1 MLRRVFW
8 IALALVAFSAP
19 RVAAQNLC
27 STTAS
32 SKVACTVAN
41 VYGVNG
47 LTNDGA
53 LAAENQ
59 HQGQF
64 GNSFLSNLGAL
75 NSSIGTQLGELPL
88 VSPASGIS
96 FSFNKSLGI
105 LVPAEYNFGP
115 ILSERAGMLGRHK
128 FLVGFTY
135 QNFQFQTLD
144 GAKLNNLPAVFTQQD
159 TAGCSAGGNNIK
171 GCAFIRD
178 VIVTNDAI
186 QLRVNQ
192 YTAYASYGITDRFDI
207 SVAVPTINVRESA
220 TSIATIKNNGSD
232 NLYQFQSGT
241 SGQGC
246 SPNPCFNRTFFNSN
260 GATGI
265 GDVTVRAKYEVWK
278 GENAGLAVGADVRFP
293 TGDSLNYLGSGAY
306 GVKPFGALSFGF
318 KRVSAHVNGG
328 YEWNGSSFLAGNIT
342 PSQANGTVAATKDNL
357 PAQVVYSVGAEV
369 GIIKRLSAA
378 FDFLG
383 QEILNAPRIKSGTF
397 QELPACSAAPPVS
410 ACNTFNATGAT
421 DPIFQEYKSSYAT
434 ANAAVGLR
442 YRIFGHFLLTGNVVF
457 KLNDAGLRS
466 KYIPL
471 VGLTF
476 SH

>member
-19 RVAAQNLC
+19 KAVAQNLC

-32 SKVACTVAN
+32 SKVACTLAN

-53 LAAENQ
+53 LAPENQ

-115 ILSERAGMLGRHK
+115 ILSERAGTIGRHK
-128 FLVGFTY
+128 FLVGFSY
-135 QNFQFQTLD
+135 QNYQFQTLD
-144 GAKLNNLPAVFTQQD
+144 GANLNSLPAVFTQQD
-159 TAGCSAGGNNIK
+159 TAGCSAAGNNTK

-178 VIVTNDAI
+178 VIVTTNAI
-186 QLRVNQ
+186 DLRVNQ
-192 YTAYASYGITDRFDI
+192 YTAFVSYGITDKLDI

-220 TSIATIKNNGSD
+220 TSIATIKNNGAS
-232 NLYQFQSGT
+232 NLYQFLGPT
-241 SGQGC
+241 PGQGC
-246 SPNPCFNRTFFNSN
+246 TPNPCFDRTFFNYN

-278 GENAGLAVGADVRFP
+278 GESAGFAIGTDVRFP

-306 GVKPFGALSFGF
+306 GVKPFGAFSIVF
-318 KRVSAHVNGG
+318 KRVSVHLNGG
-328 YEWNGSSFLAGNIT
+328 YEWNASSYLAGNIT
-342 PSQANGTVAATKDNL
+342 PSQASGTVAPTKDNL
-357 PAQVVYSVGAEV
+357 PAQVVYSAGAEF
-369 GIIKRLSAA
+369 GIIKRLSVA
-378 FDFLG
+378 FDYLG
-383 QEILNAPRIKSGTF
+383 QEILNAPRIKSSTF

-410 ACNTFNATGAT
+410 ACNTFNATGAV

-442 YRIFGHFLLTGNVVF
+442 YRIFGHFLLTGNMVF
-457 KLNDAGLRS
+457 KLNDPGLRS
-466 KYIPL
+466 KYVPL